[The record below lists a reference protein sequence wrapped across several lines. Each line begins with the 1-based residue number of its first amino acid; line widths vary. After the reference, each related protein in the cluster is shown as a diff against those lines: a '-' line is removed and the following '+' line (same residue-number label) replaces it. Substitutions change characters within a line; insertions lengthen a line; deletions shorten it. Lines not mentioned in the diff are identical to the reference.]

1 MVLRVGV
8 LGAKGRMGAEVCK
21 AISEAKDMK
30 LVAVLD
36 AGDAVSTLASEGANV
51 VVDFTTPDVVM
62 EHLDWLIHNGVH
74 AVVGTTGFTAERIA
88 QVEKWSSDKPETG
101 ILIAPNFSIGAILMT
116 RLASEATRFF
126 ESVEIVELHH
136 PNKIDAPSGTSVHTA
151 KAIAKA
157 RKAANMPPQPD
168 ATEPKFLDAR
178 GVNVEGVPIHSVR
191 LRGLVAHQEVIF
203 GDVGET
209 FTIRH
214 DSFDRV
220 AYMPGVLVGV
230 RGVFEHPGLTIGL
243 DKYLGLD

>member
-8 LGAKGRMGAEVCK
+8 LGAKGRMGAEVCR
-21 AISEAKDMK
+21 AITAAEDMK
-30 LVAVLD
+30 LVAALD

-62 EHLDWLIHNGVH
+62 GHLDWLIHNGVH
-74 AVVGTTGFTAERIA
+74 AVVGTTGFTEERI
-88 QVEKWSSDKPETG
+88 EKVSNWSYENPKTG
-101 ILIAPNFSIGAILMT
+101 ILIAPNFSIGAVLMT
-116 RLASEATRFF
+116 RLAAQAAKFF

-157 RKAANMPPQPD
+157 RQDAGLAAQPD
-168 ATEPKFLDAR
+168 ATDAKFFNAR
-178 GVNVEGVPIHSVR
+178 GVNVDGIPIHSVR

-220 AYMPGVLVGV
+220 AYMPGVLAGI
-230 RGVFEHPGLTIGL
+230 RGVFDHPGLTIGL

>member
-30 LVAVLD
+30 LVAALD

-88 QVEKWSSDKPETG
+88 QVEKWSSEKPETG

-168 ATEPKFLDAR
+168 ATEPKFMDAR

>member
-21 AISEAKDMK
+21 AISESKDMK
-30 LVAVLD
+30 LVAALD

-62 EHLDWLIHNGVH
+62 SHLDWLIHNGVH
-74 AVVGTTGFTAERIA
+74 AVVGTTGFTEDRISEI
-88 QVEKWSSDKPETG
+88 EKWSKEKPETG

-136 PNKIDAPSGTSVHTA
+136 PNKVDAPSGTSIHTA

-157 RKAANMPPQPD
+157 RTAANMPPQPD
-168 ATEPKFLDAR
+168 ATEPKFMNAR
-178 GVNVEGVPIHSVR
+178 GVNVDGVPIHSVR

-203 GDVGET
+203 GDIGET

-220 AYMPGVLVGV
+220 AYMPGVLTGI
-230 RGVFEHPGLTIGL
+230 RGVFDHPGLTIGL
-243 DKYLGLD
+243 DKYLGF

>member
-8 LGAKGRMGAEVCK
+8 LGAKGRMGAEVCQ
-21 AISEAKDMK
+21 AISAADDMK
-30 LVAVLD
+30 LVAALD

-74 AVVGTTGFTAERIA
+74 CVVGTTGFTEERIA
-88 QVEKWSSDKPETG
+88 KVQQWSSERPETG

-116 RLASEATRFF
+116 RLAAQAARFF

-157 RKAANMPPQPD
+157 RSDANMAAQPD
-168 ATEPKFLDAR
+168 ATDPKFLVAR
-178 GVNVEGVPIHSVR
+178 GVNVDGVPIHSVR

-203 GDVGET
+203 GDIGET

-220 AYMPGVLVGV
+220 AYMPGVLAGV
-230 RGVFEHPGLTIGL
+230 RGVFDHPGLTIGL

>member
-21 AISEAKDMK
+21 AVSDAEDMK
-30 LVAVLD
+30 LVAALD

-51 VVDFTTPDVVM
+51 VIDFTTPDVVM
-62 EHLDWLIHNGVH
+62 EHLEWLIHNGVH
-74 AVVGTTGFTAERIA
+74 AVVGTTGFTEDRIA
-88 QVEKWSSDKPETG
+88 KVTEWSKEKPETG

-116 RLASEATRFF
+116 RLASQAARFF

-136 PNKIDAPSGTSVHTA
+136 PNKIDAPSGTAVHTA

-157 RKAANMPPQPD
+157 RAAANMPVQPD
-168 ATEPKFLDAR
+168 ATDPKFLAAR
-178 GVNVEGVPIHSVR
+178 GVSVEGVQVHSVR

-203 GDVGET
+203 GDIGET

-220 AYMPGVLVGV
+220 AYMPGVLAGV
-230 RGVFEHPGLTIGL
+230 RGVFDHPGLTIGL